1 MAAPSKPRL
10 ASNPRRLIA
19 FEAARCA
26 VFFLPVFYLY
36 FEQRLA
42 VDQVIALEA
51 IYYLFGMVFEV
62 PSGVASD
69 RLGRKPTLVLAAA
82 LQMIGALLVFTGDS
96 FAVFALGQALLAS
109 SWSFVSGTD
118 TALLYESLKATG
130 RAGEQLRYEVALSRA
145 GLGAL
150 SAAAFLGGLLG
161 TVQLKLA
168 YLATAALSGLAAWIA
183 LGLVEPPRAKFAS
196 SDPAPGPAAWF
207 ALLGRP
213 IPRFALLASIC
224 AMVLHHVPLEFLQPI
239 VRERLKELSPEFAGD
254 TPWVSGALLGSTMLL
269 GALATH
275 LVPVLRAKL
284 SPASVLLGSLA
295 LQGVVLTVLA
305 FTVHPVLGTVLV
317 LRSVPQAL
325 ARPVLRTLLHPELTD
340 RMRATWFSGQSLL
353 GQGVFAAVLFGV
365 AAWIGD
371 LDQLGQGS
379 LQALLGGFALLAGAS
394 VFGLAIL
401 ARQLDRYPSG
411 HQAAQDSEENA

>member
-1 MAAPSKPRL
+1 MTAPPNARL
-10 ASNPRRLIA
+10 ASNPRRLVA
-19 FEAARCA
+19 FEATRCA
-26 VFFLPVFYLY
+26 VFFLPIFYLY

-51 IYYLFGMVFEV
+51 IYYLSGMAFEV

-69 RLGRKPTLVLAAA
+69 RFGRKPTLVLAAFLQA
-82 LQMIGALLVFTGDS
+82 LGALLVFAGDS
-96 FAVFALGQALLAS
+96 FAAFAFGQALLAS

-118 TALLYESLKATG
+118 TALLHESLKATG
-130 RAGEQLRYEVALSRA
+130 RTGEQLHYEVALSRA

-161 TVQLKLA
+161 TVQLGAA
-168 YLATAALSGLAAWIA
+168 YLATAALSGLAAWLA
-183 LGLVEPPRAKFAS
+183 LGLVEPPRAPFAS
-196 SDPAPGPAAWF
+196 SDPTPGPSAWF

-213 IPRFALLASIC
+213 IPRFALLASIS

-239 VRERLKELSPEFAGD
+239 VRERLNELSPEFAGD

-269 GALATH
+269 GALATN
-275 LVPVLRAKL
+275 LVPLLRSKFG
-284 SPASVLLGSLA
+284 PAPLLLGSLA
-295 LQGVVLTVLA
+295 LQGAVLTVLA
-305 FTVHPVLGTVLV
+305 FTVHPALGFVLV

-371 LDQLGQGS
+371 LDQISRGD
-379 LQALLGGFALLAGAS
+379 LQALLGGFALLAGLS
-394 VFGLAIL
+394 VLGLALL
-401 ARQLDRYPSG
+401 ARQLDRPSG
-411 HQAAQDSEENA
+411 GLQAAQDSEESA

>member
-1 MAAPSKPRL
+1 MTASQDARI
-10 ASNPRRLIA
+10 ASNPGRLIA

-51 IYYLFGMVFEV
+51 VYYLSGMVFEV

-69 RLGRKPTLVLAAA
+69 RFGRKPTLVLAAV
-82 LQMIGALLVFTGDS
+82 LQAIGALLVFSGDS
-96 FAVFALGQALLAS
+96 FAAFALGQALLAS

-130 RAGEQLRYEVALSRA
+130 RAQDQLRYEVALSRA

-161 TVQLKLA
+161 TVHLGSA
-168 YLATAALSGLAAWIA
+168 YLATAALSGLAAWFA
-183 LGLVEPPRAKFAS
+183 LGLAEPPRLEAAS
-196 SDPAPGPAAWF
+196 SDPAPGPAAWL
-207 ALLGRP
+207 ALLGKP
-213 IPRFALLASIC
+213 IPRFALLVSIT

-239 VRERLKELSPEFAGD
+239 VRERLNELAPELASD

-275 LVPVLRAKL
+275 LVPPLRRKL
-284 SPASVLLGSLA
+284 GPAPILLGGLA
-295 LQGVVLTVLA
+295 LQGAVLTVLA
-305 FTVHPVLGTVLV
+305 FTVHPVLGLVLV

-325 ARPVLRTLLHPELTD
+325 TRPVLRTLLHPELGD

-371 LDQLGQGS
+371 LDQMGRGD
-379 LQALLGGFALLAGAS
+379 LQTLLGGFVLLAGVSVLGLALLARKLPKPRS
-394 VFGLAIL
+394 E
-401 ARQLDRYPSG
+401 P
-411 HQAAQDSEENA
+411 QAAQKSEASA

>member
-1 MAAPSKPRL
+1 MRGL
-10 ASNPRRLIA
+10 
-19 FEAARCA
+19 
-26 VFFLPVFYLY
+26 LPAVFYLY

-51 IYYLFGMVFEV
+51 IYYLSGMAFEV

-69 RLGRKPTLVLAAA
+69 RFGRKPTLVLAAFLQA
-82 LQMIGALLVFTGDS
+82 LGALLVFAGDS
-96 FAVFALGQALLAS
+96 FAAFAFGQALLAS

-118 TALLYESLKATG
+118 TALLHESLKATG
-130 RAGEQLRYEVALSRA
+130 RTGEQLHYEVALSRA

-161 TVQLKLA
+161 TVQLGAA
-168 YLATAALSGLAAWIA
+168 YLATAALSGLAAWLA
-183 LGLVEPPRAKFAS
+183 LGLVEPPRAPFAS
-196 SDPAPGPAAWF
+196 SDPTPGPSAWF

-213 IPRFALLASIC
+213 IPRFALLASIS

-239 VRERLKELSPEFAGD
+239 VRERLNELSPEFAGD

-269 GALATH
+269 GALATN
-275 LVPVLRAKL
+275 LVPLLRSKFG
-284 SPASVLLGSLA
+284 PAPLLLGSLA
-295 LQGVVLTVLA
+295 LQGAVLTVLA
-305 FTVHPVLGTVLV
+305 FTVHPALGFVLV

-371 LDQLGQGS
+371 LDQISRGD
-379 LQALLGGFALLAGAS
+379 LQALLGGFALLAGLS
-394 VFGLAIL
+394 VLGLALL
-401 ARQLDRYPSG
+401 ARQLDRPSG
-411 HQAAQDSEENA
+411 GLQAAQDSEESA